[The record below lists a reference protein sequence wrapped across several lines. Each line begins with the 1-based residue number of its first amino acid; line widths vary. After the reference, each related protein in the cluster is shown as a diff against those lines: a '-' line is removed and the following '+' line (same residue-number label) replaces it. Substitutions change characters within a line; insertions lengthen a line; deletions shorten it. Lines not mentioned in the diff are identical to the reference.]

1 MAMEPPSGEPSP
13 RTRSSQN
20 SHSQAACSWGVR
32 YSRRARSRIRRSL
45 RLSWARKI
53 RLVFDDADLEQAVEW
68 GCVWDFLKHECSCAA
83 GSRIFVQKGIY
94 DKFLGR
100 FTAIENN
107 LAATTGDPFVIGM
120 QHGPQTSQVEFDV
133 QSLVSPLVSHSLEAG
148 SAWVNYAKT
157 VDKAVPFGDHKQ
169 SGIGRELGEYA
180 LDTYT

>member
-1 MAMEPPSGEPSP
+1 MLVG
-13 RTRSSQN
+13 RKILK
-20 SHSQAACSWGVR
+20 ACSESNSKV
-32 YSRRARSRIRRSL
+32 
-45 RLSWARKI
+45 
-53 RLVFDDADLEQAVEW
+53 VTLELGEK
-68 GCVWDFLKHECSCAA
+68 DPSCAA

-120 QHGPQTSQVEFDV
+120 QHGPQTSQVEFDRV
-133 QSLVSPLVSHSLEAG
+133 MSYIELGKREGATVHIGGSRHSQKGYFKQPTIFTNVKPEMKIVKEEIFG
-148 SAWVNYAKT
+148 RDRGRVYDERCICRGHVNYAKT

-180 LDTYT
+180 LDT